1 MNVEYKNKS
10 KIEKDISRGS
20 EMIDQNWSGDDE
32 HITKGTVRNSGDILE
47 QTSSITENYEYT
59 DKLKRRIT
67 KNAVIDKVQVFD
79 FKDDIKNTKSSRY
92 ITTNE
97 NRSSTGQTNI
107 MENKSKKRTFSKH
120 FKNLEI
126 TEKDQDKYDF
136 RSGNENSQS
145 IDSKWATDSLIIR
158 YLKVNSI
165 PIVTTFTCIFILSL
179 TYIFIL
185 MKTIRRKREYQKG

>member
-10 KIEKDISRGS
+10 KIEKVISRGS

-79 FKDDIKNTKSSRY
+79 FKDIKNTKSSKY
-92 ITTNE
+92 ITAN
-97 NRSSTGQTNI
+97 
-107 MENKSKKRTFSKH
+107 
-120 FKNLEI
+120 
-126 TEKDQDKYDF
+126 
-136 RSGNENSQS
+136 
-145 IDSKWATDSLIIR
+145 
-158 YLKVNSI
+158 
-165 PIVTTFTCIFILSL
+165 
-179 TYIFIL
+179 
-185 MKTIRRKREYQKG
+185 